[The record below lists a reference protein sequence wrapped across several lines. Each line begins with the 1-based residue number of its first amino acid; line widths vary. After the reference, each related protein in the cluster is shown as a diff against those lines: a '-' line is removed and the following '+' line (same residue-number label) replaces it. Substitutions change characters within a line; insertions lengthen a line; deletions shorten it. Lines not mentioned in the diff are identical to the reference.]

1 MKQKRS
7 KHYIIVFASFL
18 CISVYAHGIHVRCRK
33 FCLKL
38 ELVAKCNLEYREF
51 LIVVVNNL

>member
-7 KHYIIVFASFL
+7 KHYNMVFASSL
-18 CISVYAHGIHVRCRK
+18 CKSVYAHNVYVRFRK
-33 FCLKL
+33 FCLEL
-38 ELVAKCNLEYREF
+38 ELVTKCNLEYRIF

>member
-7 KHYIIVFASFL
+7 KHYNMVFASSL

-33 FCLKL
+33 FCLEL
-38 ELVAKCNLEYREF
+38 ELVAKCNLEYRIF
-51 LIVVVNNL
+51 LVIVVSNL